1 MKHNVKITAILIIM
15 FLLTQLIGFFVV
27 KTYNNG
33 LILPYGMEPPEE
45 VKENFSIINI
55 LIAFVIAIGL
65 FFLLTK
71 IKAETFIRIW
81 FFAVTSMAIGLTIN
95 VVIFLLIKNF
105 NISLSMVSLIALI
118 LAVPLAYFKIFKRN
132 MIVHNMTELMI
143 YPGIAAVFVPLINTF
158 GIVIL
163 LLLISIYD
171 IWAVWHSEF
180 MQKMAKYQ
188 IENLKFFTGFFLPY
202 AEKKEK
208 LKIKQIKDKYLEKGE
223 KVLNNQFK
231 KAKIKINL
239 AILGGGDVIFPIIAA
254 GVFYKTYHSIIP
266 SLIISLFAALAL
278 LMLFLFAKKK
288 RFYPA
293 MPFLTMG
300 IYLGM
305 ILYYALISLNLV

>member
-132 MIVHNMTELMI
+132 MIVHNMTELII

>member
-1 MKHNVKITAILIIM
+1 M
-15 FLLTQLIGFFVV
+15 
-27 KTYNNG
+27 
-33 LILPYGMEPPEE
+33 
-45 VKENFSIINI
+45 
-55 LIAFVIAIGL
+55 
-65 FFLLTK
+65 
-71 IKAETFIRIW
+71 
-81 FFAVTSMAIGLTIN
+81 FAV
-95 VVIFLLIKNF
+95 LLAAP
-105 NISLSMVSLIALI
+105 LGI
-118 LAVPLAYFKIFKRN
+118 LKIFHRN
-132 MIVHNMTELMI
+132 MFVHNGTELLI

>member
-1 MKHNVKITAILIIM
+1 M

>member
-1 MKHNVKITAILIIM
+1 
-15 FLLTQLIGFFVV
+15 
-27 KTYNNG
+27 
-33 LILPYGMEPPEE
+33 MEPPEE

>member
-278 LMLFLFAKKK
+278 LMLFLFH
-288 RFYPA
+288 
-293 MPFLTMG
+293 FLQ
-300 IYLGM
+300 LFQN
-305 ILYYALISLNLV
+305 SLMLLLSQRQMVSRSVYQL